1 MCPSESRLRRE
12 LWKDLSR
19 ALAVEHLA
27 VEQMIEIGGKVTGTK
42 RGTREGMKDDTTTE
56 IQGTIDGT
64 EGGTSTGLE
73 TDLQLAFMIAT
84 DIGIGTATG
93 VTIEIGEIGRIVMGD
108 VERKDT
114 LIGKVSSIEFE
125 SKRRNLNSHD

>member
-27 VEQMIEIGGKVTGTK
+27 VEQMIEIDGKVTGTK
-42 RGTREGMKDDTTTE
+42 GGTREGMKDDTTTE

>member
-56 IQGTIDGT
+56 IQGMIDET

>member
-1 MCPSESRLRRE
+1 MCPPESRLRRE

-19 ALAVEHLA
+19 AIIVEHLA
-27 VEQMIEIGGKVTGTK
+27 VEQMIEIGGKATGTK
-42 RGTREGMKDDTTTE
+42 GGTREGMKDDTTTE
-56 IQGTIDGT
+56 IQGTTDGR

-84 DIGIGTATG
+84 DIGIGTASG
-93 VTIEIGEIGRIVMGD
+93 VTIEIGRIVMGD

-114 LIGKVSSIEFE
+114 LIGKVGSIELDCNI
-125 SKRRNLNSHD
+125 RNLKVATIQ